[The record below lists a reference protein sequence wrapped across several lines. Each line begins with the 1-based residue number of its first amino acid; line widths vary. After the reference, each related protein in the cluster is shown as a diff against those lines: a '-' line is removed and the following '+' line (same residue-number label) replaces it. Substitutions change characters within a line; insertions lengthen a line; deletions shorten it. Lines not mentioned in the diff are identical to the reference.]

1 MTKLLTFSL
10 LFFSFEVV
18 ALTPEQAR
26 TKLTQQNSQ
35 NDIFLIE
42 VYKVLEYK
50 RESLKIAQDLNTLQ
64 AKISKTSDKNE
75 LTRLYCIEYRKLKQ
89 QTLDTNKK
97 FYATTYKTNT
107 IYVESLNKLNTL
119 TTACRN
125 NNITKF
131 HIEENDFYLRYN
143 KYIVDGLA
151 KRKDEYNQYNDT
163 KNIFED
169 MLILRK
175 KFVEEDDSVT
185 AQNILCIDFLNK
197 TNELTNK
204 SSAWTISSLV
214 KIRTQLKESA
224 AKLKESCRE
233 RGY

>member
-26 TKLTQQNSQ
+26 TKVAQQNSK

-64 AKISKTSDKNE
+64 ATISKTSDKNE

-175 KFVEEDDSVT
+175 KLVEEDDSVT

-204 SSAWTISSLV
+204 SSA
-214 KIRTQLKESA
+214 
-224 AKLKESCRE
+224 
-233 RGY
+233 